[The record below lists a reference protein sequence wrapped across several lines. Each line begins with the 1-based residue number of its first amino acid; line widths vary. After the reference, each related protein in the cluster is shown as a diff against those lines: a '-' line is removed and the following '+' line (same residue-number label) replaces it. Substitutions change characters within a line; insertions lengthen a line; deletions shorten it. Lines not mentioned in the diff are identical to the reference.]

1 MNVNA
6 AINIPCSIDDC
17 SFFRYWLKFLAP
29 FHSLTNREMEVA
41 ACFLKHRYLLSK
53 GITDPDILDKVVMGE
68 ETRRKIREECGVTTS
83 YFQVIMSKFKQT
95 KFVIDDKLNSK
106 LIPKGIKEGD
116 TSFKLL
122 LHFDLNA
129 KDSK

>member
-1 MNVNA
+1 
-6 AINIPCSIDDC
+6 
-17 SFFRYWLKFLAP
+17 
-29 FHSLTNREMEVA
+29 MEVA

-95 KFVIDDKLNSK
+95 KFVVDDKLNSK
-106 LIPKGIKEGD
+106 LIPKGIIEGD

>member
-6 AINIPCSIDDC
+6 VINVPCSIEDC
-17 SFFRYWLKFLAP
+17 SFFKYWLKFLAP

-53 GITDPDILDKVVMGE
+53 GITDSNILDKVVMSE
-68 ETRRKIREECGVTTS
+68 ETRRKIREECDVTTS
-83 YFQVIMSKFKQT
+83 YFQVMMGKFKQT
-95 KFVIDDKLNSK
+95 KFVVDDKLNSK

-116 TSFKLL
+116 TSFRLL
-122 LHFDLNA
+122 LNFDLNA
-129 KDSK
+129 GNSK

>member
-129 KDSK
+129 KDPK